1 MKSPIDPRD
10 EALEAARRSVD
21 GALDLWE
28 APPVSLDFDRRLYG
42 RIEQDAPWWSFL
54 WQPQRLVPVGVAAA
68 ALIAVGVWIG
78 QPGVTPAPRTAAVEA
93 MPPEQAEDALHDMQ
107 MLEEFNR
114 LVRSDLPADRK
125 M

>member
-1 MKSPIDPRD
+1 MKSAIDPQD
-10 EALEAARRSVD
+10 EALEAAKRSVD

-28 APPVSLDFDRRLYG
+28 APPVSLDFDRGLYR

-54 WQPQRLVPVGVAAA
+54 FRPQRLVPAGVAAA
-68 ALIAVGVWIG
+68 VLIAAGLWIG
-78 QPGVTPAPRTAAVEA
+78 QPGVSPAPREQAIA
-93 MPPEQAEDALHDMQ
+93 PEQAEDALHEMQ

>member
-10 EALEAARRSVD
+10 EALEAAKRSVD
-21 GALDLWE
+21 SALDLWE
-28 APPVSLDFDRRLYG
+28 APAVSLDFDRRLYR

-54 WQPQRLVPVGVAAA
+54 FRPQRLVPAGVAAA
-68 ALIAVGVWIG
+68 VLVAAGLWLG
-78 QPGVTPAPRTAAVEA
+78 QPGVTPSPRTAGVEIQ
-93 MPPEQAEDALHDMQ
+93 PEQAEDALHEMQ

>member
-10 EALEAARRSVD
+10 EALEAAKRSVD

-28 APPVSLDFDRRLYG
+28 ATAVSADFDRRLYR

-54 WQPQRLVPVGVAAA
+54 FRPQRLVPAGVAAA
-68 ALIAVGVWIG
+68 VVIGAGLWLG
-78 QPGVTPAPRTAAVEA
+78 QPGITPAPRTAAVEIQ
-93 MPPEQAEDALHDMQ
+93 PEQAEDALHEMQ

-114 LVRSDLPADRK
+114 LVRADLPADRK

>member
-10 EALEAARRSVD
+10 EALEGAKRSVD

-28 APPVSLDFDRRLYG
+28 APEVSADFDRRLYQ
-42 RIEQDAPWWSFL
+42 RIEQEKPWWSFL
-54 WQPQRLVPVGVAAA
+54 FRPQRLVPAGVAAA
-68 ALIAVGVWIG
+68 VVIGAGMWLG
-78 QPGVTPAPRTAAVEA
+78 QPGVAPAPRTAAVEA
-93 MPPEQAEDALHDMQ
+93 MPLEQAEDALHEME

-114 LVRSDLPADRK
+114 LVRADLPADRK